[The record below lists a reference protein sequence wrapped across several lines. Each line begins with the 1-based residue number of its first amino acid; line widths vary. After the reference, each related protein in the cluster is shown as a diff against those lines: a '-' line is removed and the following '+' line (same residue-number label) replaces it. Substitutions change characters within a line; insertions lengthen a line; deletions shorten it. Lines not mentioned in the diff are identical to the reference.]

1 MRARHCPPLFAHL
14 AAISRVDGVLLCDA
28 FIPVRLVAFQH
39 ISHSCQL
46 VVVIFIVIII
56 IIVVVTTPHGVA
68 LVGVICY
75 EENVGLLLG
84 YVPYGYDAVVT
95 INFVVYKFVRVGMYN
110 WCCCHFCN
118 VEQPE
123 VGIASRSVFDLPL
136 RDEINPFHM
145 K

>member
-1 MRARHCPPLFAHL
+1 MAYFCVTPL
-14 AAISRVDGVLLCDA
+14 S
-28 FIPVRLVAFQH
+28 VRLVAFRR

-46 VVVIFIVIII
+46 VVIIFIVIVV
-56 IIVVVTTPHGVA
+56 IIVIVTTPHGVA
-68 LVGVICY
+68 LVDFICY
-75 EENVGLLLG
+75 EGNVGLLLG
-84 YVPYGYDAVVT
+84 YVPYSYDAVVT
-95 INFVVYKFVRVGMYN
+95 INFVAYKFVRVGMYN

-136 RDEINPFHM
+136 RDKINPFHM